1 MRRLMNVKRVM
12 FVVISL
18 IALMLGMMLLVTATS
33 SGSVDTALSSGNQ
46 TSGEFP
52 TPTPTP
58 PLGLEPPETN
68 GKAQAQGPLP
78 TLFQPMETDGKAQAQ
93 GPLPT
98 PSQPM
103 ETDGKAQTQGPLPML
118 SQPVE
123 TDGKAQ
129 ADLGARPSDL
139 TPPSSIEEPNHIKLE
154 TPTGE

>member
-1 MRRLMNVKRVM
+1 MNVKRVM

-52 TPTPTP
+52 TPTTT
-58 PLGLEPPETN
+58 LGLEPSETN

-78 TLFQPMETDGKAQAQ
+78 TLSQPIETDGKAQAQ

-98 PSQPM
+98 PSQPI
-103 ETDGKAQTQGPLPML
+103 
-118 SQPVE
+118 E

-139 TPPSSIEEPNHIKLE
+139 TPSSSIEKPNHIKLE